1 MTDVAVIM
9 PIFGQGPFL
18 CESVNAALTQET
30 EADFKVILVDD
41 NCPDPATRRAAL
53 KYVRRYPD
61 KVYYWRSP
69 ENRGLAAMRNE
80 GVNLAL
86 ERWPDLFSVFF
97 LDGDD
102 RLHPKILERSLIA
115 LRAAVANDNEGSD
128 YRTGWVFEDP
138 DHFGIDGVL
147 NRVHDYTALFSMAG
161 CANTSSSLINADIFR
176 AGLRYREQM
185 RSGGE
190 DWQFW
195 LNVLKN
201 GYRGQFVPH
210 LGFQYRLRPS
220 SMSAAASKRA
230 DRNRTEIR
238 LSHPELFTPD
248 FFLAEETREM
258 PRYALITPNGLDAA
272 NRVFEHHSREYS
284 VHDMVEFIKQRD
296 KLPTAPYP
304 QYVIFTNNQN
314 VNELREAR
322 VLDWVW
328 WRLQAM
334 SRRDRKDVLVTSRV
348 LQHEKEGTLGYIES
362 DLTTST
368 EADYSELNLLSFDL
382 FTDIVKGKIDLE
394 KIRKT
399 RRQRATKIFLQS
411 RELRDCFRDF
421 KGFMEKCRT
430 LYAQTAPYSRH
441 EARKWAPFG
450 VQRKDLAD
458 HFFSAEPVLALENG
472 RHKVL
477 AIIEEKHLGSALMEA
492 QLAEISKAHKAHGV
506 ECSVLVLGDR
516 LPKYL
521 TRYFAR
527 CFLLRTRE
535 DNRWSNFQFQ
545 NSAVLG
551 LLVPFGTVIS
561 VGCSAVASDL
571 NQLRR
576 YGTSVI
582 GFLPDREQVR
592 TGLHDD
598 LSHCFKVFTKIVCQ
612 THAEEDWARVMGAG
626 SEVLS
631 RSIADVLDYVGKEN
645 EIPQ

>member
-9 PIFGQGPFL
+9 PIFGQGAFL
-18 CESVNAALTQET
+18 CESVNAALKQET
-30 EADFKVILVDD
+30 KADFKVILVDD
-41 NCPDPATRRAAL
+41 NCPDPATRQAAL

-61 KVYYWRSP
+61 KVFYWRSP

-115 LRAAVANDNEGSD
+115 LRQAVANDNEGAE

-161 CANTSSSLINADIFR
+161 CANTSSSLINADVFR

-201 GYRGQFVPH
+201 GYRGKFVPH

-248 FFLAEETREM
+248 FFLAEETREC
-258 PRYALITPNGLDAA
+258 PRYALITPNGLD
-272 NRVFEHHSREYS
+272 NQNQVFGHHSREYS
-284 VHDMVEFIKQRD
+284 AHDMVAFIRERE

-304 QYVIFTNNQN
+304 QYIVYTNNQN
-314 VNELREAR
+314 VAELREAKL
-322 VLDWVW
+322 LDWVW

-334 SRRDRKDVLVTSRV
+334 SRRENKEVLVTSRI
-348 LQHEKEGTLGYIES
+348 LQHEQEGVLGYVES
-362 DLTTST
+362 DLTSST
-368 EADYSELNLLSFDL
+368 ESDYSEVTLLSFDL
-382 FTDIVKGKIDLE
+382 FTELVMSRTSLE
-394 KIRKT
+394 KLRKQ
-399 RRQRATKIFLQS
+399 RRQRGTKVFLQS
-411 RELRDCFRDF
+411 RELRDSLKDFRDF
-421 KGFMEKCRT
+421 IERCRT
-430 LYAQTAPYSRH
+430 IYGQTSTYSRH
-441 EARKWAPFG
+441 EVRKWAPFG
-450 VQRKDLAD
+450 VQRKDLAS
-458 HFFSAEPVLALENG
+458 HFFSADPVLAVPG
-472 RHKVL
+472 GKQKVL
-477 AIIEEKHLGSALMEA
+477 AIIEEKHLSSPVMQA
-492 QLAEISKAHKAHGV
+492 QLVEISKAHKQHNI
-506 ECSVLVLGDR
+506 ECSVLILGDR
-516 LPKYL
+516 VPKYL

-527 CFLLRTRE
+527 CLLLRTRE

-551 LLVPFGTVIS
+551 MLLPFGTVIS
-561 VGCSAVASDL
+561 VGCSAIAGDL

-582 GFLPDREQVR
+582 GVLPDRDQLR

-598 LSHCFKVFTKIVCQ
+598 LSHCFKVFTQIVCQ
-612 THAEEDWARVMGAG
+612 TEAEADWARVMGAG

-631 RSIADVLDYVGKEN
+631 HSITDVIEYVGKKN
-645 EIPQ
+645 EIPE